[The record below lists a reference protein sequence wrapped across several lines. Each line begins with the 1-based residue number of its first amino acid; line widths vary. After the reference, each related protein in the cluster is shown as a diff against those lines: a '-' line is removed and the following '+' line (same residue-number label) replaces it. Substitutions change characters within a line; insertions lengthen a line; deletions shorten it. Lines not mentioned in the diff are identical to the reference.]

1 MLVTIQ
7 RLRYNKDAENITS
20 VMIKEKRM
28 ADFKALDALLQK
40 FVDDGLPGCS
50 CVIAQKGKILY
61 ENYFGYSDIENKV
74 PLTAENVFRQA
85 SLTKVAEYTLGMMLY
100 EKGLF
105 NMTDPLYEYF
115 PEWKNSTKRIT
126 LPDGSTDIVPVDHP
140 ITVKNIF
147 NMTCGLPYEAHPGFP
162 SQSLTSQ
169 EMAKAMEKLP
179 KNYTL
184 REQIRVISEV
194 PLAFEPG
201 TRWLYGFAS
210 ELTAGLIEVLTG
222 MRAEL
227 ALKKL
232 LFEPLGMD
240 SSANFI
246 CGDLEERLVKN
257 YFINKGKKLG
267 EPGALYIK
275 NVTEGPGMTGKI
287 GEVPGFQR
295 VITNCTDYTKLMQ
308 MLANGGVY
316 KGERFMG
323 RKTIDLMRSNTITQK
338 MIDEDFTNDY
348 LAGYG
353 YGFGVRTLLDKG
365 KGNHNGTL
373 GNFGWTGGSGTW
385 AEADPTEGT
394 SIVYMHNLQ
403 PNLEVYHHLRMRA
416 VAYGCLD

>member
-1 MLVTIQ
+1 M
-7 RLRYNKDAENITS
+7 S
-20 VMIKEKRM
+20 
-28 ADFKALDALLQK
+28 DFKALDALLQR

-50 CVIAQKGKILY
+50 CVVAKKGEILY
-61 ENYFGYSDIENKV
+61 ENYFGYSDVENKV
-74 PLTAENVFRQA
+74 PLNERNVFRQA

-105 NMTDPLYEYF
+105 LMTDPLYEYF

-126 LPDGSTDIVPVDHP
+126 LPDGTTDIVPVDHP
-140 ITVKNIF
+140 ITIKNIF
-147 NMTCGLPYEAHPGFP
+147 NMTCGLPYQSMPGMP
-162 SQSLTSQ
+162 HKSETSSAM
-169 EMAKAMEKLP
+169 EKAMEKFHG
-179 KNYTL
+179 KYTL
-184 REQIRVISEV
+184 REQIAAMAEV

-210 ELTAGLIEVLTG
+210 ELTAGLIEVVTG
-222 MRAEL
+222 MRAEV

-240 SSANFI
+240 SSANFLFD
-246 CGDLEERLVKN
+246 DLEDRLVKN
-257 YFINKGKKLG
+257 YFITPGKKLG
-267 EPGALYIK
+267 EEGAIYVK
-275 NVTEGPGMTGKI
+275 VEDRGPAMVGKL
-287 GEVPGFQR
+287 GTLSGFSR
-295 VITNCTDYTKLMQ
+295 VITNCKDYTKLMQ

-316 KGERFMG
+316 NGERFMG

-365 KGNHNGTL
+365 KGNHNGSL
-373 GNFGWTGGSGTW
+373 GAFGWTGGSGTW
-385 AEADPTEGT
+385 AEADPSEGV

-403 PNLEVYHHLRMRA
+403 PNLELYHHIRMRN